1 MFICDI
7 MELNE
12 YQKESRKTKM
22 YPEKLEGGIYY
33 STLGLCGE
41 AGELANKVKKI
52 ARDNNFDKEGI
63 KGELGDILWY
73 VASVAEEIGYSLD
86 EIAASNLEKLNKRK
100 QEGKISGNG
109 DER

>member
-1 MFICDI
+1 MD
-7 MELNE
+7 LNE
-12 YQKESRKTKM
+12 YQKASRRTKM
-22 YPEKLEGGIYY
+22 YPEKLDGGIYY

-52 ARDNNFDKEGI
+52 ARDNNLDKEGI

-73 VASVAEEIGYSLD
+73 VASVSEEIGYSLE
-86 EIAASNLEKLNKRK
+86 EIANYNLEKLNKRME
-100 QEGKISGNG
+100 EGKISGNG